1 VPRYSSAHKT
11 LSNALGEA
19 SNAIGD
25 IINRLGDRATSHHIT
40 HLVAVAQQID
50 THLIAVAQ
58 QIDRHIDD
66 AAGLLR
72 QMEEYDER
80 HR

>member
-40 HLVAVAQQID
+40 HL
-50 THLIAVAQ
+50 IAVAQ